1 MTRRDAEVKNRC
13 DTGRESLVDR
23 WNGKEHLP
31 RKTACPCSLQFCFP
45 HFLDLA
51 LTCFASA
58 ATVTTP
64 SLYRPIRGYR
74 FQHLLS
80 ISHVPVQ
87 HFPEGIQSCIFVA
100 ATSGHTEQTQPGVFG
115 CLQRLDHACVQGQ
128 IQPTHHPDPPPT
140 VHGSVKA
147 PAVCN
152 GIHSRRQNS
161 EKTPLAR
168 GKDTDTHSDTLLHH
182 GQAALETAIPR
193 LPKPARQALPVS
205 PWTVLMSGAT
215 APRLQN
221 VLSRPVL
228 SSKPDAGRTSSH
240 HLLKNLLLA
249 SRFAASTL
257 VATTSSAG
265 ASTSTGTSSPD
276 PGPTINK
283 SQTNRNPSTYTSPPN
298 SLSRTFSASN
308 LLAWYR
314 TLPSPYFNLSGHL
327 DDLSSLIRPF
337 LAFLDPSSLSSPYS
351 MASTSYAFSTSS
363 GSDFSTPRSS
373 SPHSSA
379 SVASARSSHSS
390 TFSAGK
396 RLSMSSVRRTS
407 ASNPMSSVD
416 LSTIEEALKMAN
428 LDTMKGYCQKTYGE
442 VHQETTT
449 EYISQEEARG
459 YQVLNQPHWNK
470 VADFRIS
477 PKGTSFTPEERV
489 AKNLT
494 GLIPHVMEDSEKQV
508 ERALK
513 MIRTRQTDI
522 DRYLYLS
529 TLKSQNVDLFYRLL
543 MDHAKEMMP
552 LVYTPTIGDVCLQYS
567 TLYTRPE
574 ALYISI
580 KQRKSIRT
588 ILRNWPYPQ
597 PEICVVTDGSRILG
611 LGDLGVNGVGIP
623 IGKLA
628 LYTAAAGIHPDKT
641 LPIVLDCGTAN
652 ETNLKD
658 PLYLGL
664 RQKRIPVAEQQEFM
678 DEFMEAAAEVF
689 PDMVVQFEDFESEK
703 AFNYL
708 DRYRDQYKC
717 FNDDIQGTGAVV
729 LAGYI
734 GAVNLSNVPIE
745 EQRLVFMGAG
755 SAGVG
760 VAKQLVEYY
769 TKRGLSEQQAKDKFW
784 LVDTKGLVTKDRGDK
799 LAEHKKYFART
810 DNNGHQFR
818 TLEEVI
824 EYVKPS
830 ALVGL
835 TATHGVFTESVVRAL
850 KASVDAGGLGRRPI
864 LFPLSNPLTKAEC
877 TFKEAIDW
885 TDGTVLFAS
894 GSPFSSYTTN
904 GVTYHPNQGN
914 NVYVFPGIGLGAIL
928 AKATRVTDDMIYT
941 SAAALANSLNADEVK
956 HGLIYPRIDRV
967 REASVIV
974 AREVM
979 KSARREGVSTLP
991 EEQWLEWEEW
1001 GDVDLER
1008 YIKQHIYDPKF

>member
-1 MTRRDAEVKNRC
+1 MTRRDAEVKDRC
-13 DTGRESLVDR
+13 DTGRESPSTDGT
-23 WNGKEHLP
+23 GKSIFHVKPPALAALRFLHL
-31 RKTACPCSLQFCFP
+31 L
-45 HFLDLA
+45 HLA
-51 LTCFASA
+51 LTCFASICCRFPTFRYNTFPKAFKA
-58 ATVTTP
+58 AYSSQQQAVTLSKPNRVYSGVSNGWTT
-64 SLYRPIRGYR
+64 RVCKR
-74 FQHLLS
+74 S
-80 ISHVPVQ
+80 IS
-87 HFPEGIQSCIFVA
+87 I
-100 ATSGHTEQTQPGVFG
+100 
-115 CLQRLDHACVQGQ
+115 
-128 IQPTHHPDPPPT
+128 
-140 VHGSVKA
+140 
-147 PAVCN
+147 
-152 GIHSRRQNS
+152 SRRM
-161 EKTPLAR
+161 
-168 GKDTDTHSDTLLHH
+168 GKN
-182 GQAALETAIPR
+182 R
-193 LPKPARQALPVS
+193 LPVS

-228 SSKPDAGRTSSH
+228 SSKRDAGRTSSH
-240 HLLKNLLLA
+240 HLLKSLLLA

-265 ASTSTGTSSPD
+265 ASRSTGTSSPD

-428 LDTMKGYCQKTYGE
+428 LDTLKGYCQKTYGE

-529 TLKSQNVDLFYRLL
+529 TIKSQNVDLFYRLL

-956 HGLIYPRIDRV
+956 QGLIYPRIDRV

>member
-1 MTRRDAEVKNRC
+1 MGNNR
-13 DTGRESLVDR
+13 
-23 WNGKEHLP
+23 
-31 RKTACPCSLQFCFP
+31 
-45 HFLDLA
+45 
-51 LTCFASA
+51 
-58 ATVTTP
+58 
-64 SLYRPIRGYR
+64 
-74 FQHLLS
+74 
-80 ISHVPVQ
+80 
-87 HFPEGIQSCIFVA
+87 
-100 ATSGHTEQTQPGVFG
+100 
-115 CLQRLDHACVQGQ
+115 
-128 IQPTHHPDPPPT
+128 
-140 VHGSVKA
+140 
-147 PAVCN
+147 
-152 GIHSRRQNS
+152 
-161 EKTPLAR
+161 
-168 GKDTDTHSDTLLHH
+168 
-182 GQAALETAIPR
+182 
-193 LPKPARQALPVS
+193 LPVS

-215 APRLQN
+215 ARLQK

-228 SSKPDAGRTSSH
+228 SSKLDHAGRTSSH
-240 HLLKNLLLA
+240 HPSSLTKSLLLA
-249 SRFAASTL
+249 SRFAASTI
-257 VATTSSAG
+257 VAATSASAG
-265 ASTSTGTSSPD
+265 ASTSTGTSNLD
-276 PGPTINK
+276 PGTTIK

-298 SLSRTFSASN
+298 SFSRKFSWGN
-308 LLAWYR
+308 LLGWDQR
-314 TLPSPYFNLSGHL
+314 TLPNKYKYGTHDPHLNPSTTDPSLHGERAESPYFNLTGHL
-327 DDLSSLIRPF
+327 DDLSSLTRPF
-337 LAFLDPSSLSSPYS
+337 LAFLDPSSLSSSYS
-351 MASTSYAFSTSS
+351 MASYAVSTSS
-363 GSDFSTPRSS
+363 SSDFSTPRSS

-390 TFSAGK
+390 TFSAAK
-396 RLSMSSVRRTS
+396 RMSISSIRRIS

-416 LSTIEEALKMAN
+416 LSTIEETLKMAS
-428 LDTMKGYCQKTYGE
+428 LDTLRGYCQKTYGE
-442 VHQETTT
+442 VHQEATT
-449 EYISQEEARG
+449 EYISHEEARG

-470 VADFRIS
+470 
-477 PKGTSFTPEERV
+477 GTSFTPEQRV
-489 AKNLT
+489 SKNLT

-529 TLKSQNVDLFYRLL
+529 TIKSQNVDLFYRIL
-543 MDHAKEMMP
+543 MDHAAEMMP

-588 ILRNWPYPQ
+588 ILRNWPWPK

-623 IGKLA
+623 IGKLS

-652 ETNLKD
+652 ETNLRD

-664 RQKRIPVAEQQEFM
+664 RQKRIPVSEQQEFM

-689 PDMVVQFEDFESEK
+689 PEMVVQFEDFESEK

-708 DRYRDQYKC
+708 DRYRHQYKC

-734 GAVNLSNVPIE
+734 GAVNLSNVPLE

-769 TKRGLSEQQAKDKFW
+769 TKRGLSEQQAKDKFY
-784 LVDTKGLVTKDRGDK
+784 LVDTKGLVTQDRGDK
-799 LAEHKKYFART
+799 LVEHKKYFART
-810 DNNGHQFR
+810 DNNGYQFR

-824 EYVKPS
+824 EYVKPT

-850 KASVDAGGLGRRPI
+850 KASVEAGGLGRRPI

-877 TFKEAIDW
+877 TFQEAVDW
-885 TDGTVLFAS
+885 TEGTVLFAS
-894 GSPFSSYTTN
+894 GSPFSNYTVN

-928 AKATRVTDDMIYT
+928 AKASKVTDDMIYT
-941 SAAALANSLNADEVK
+941 SAAALSNSLNADEVK
-956 HGLIYPRIDRV
+956 QGLIYPRIERV
-967 REASVIV
+967 REASIIV

-1001 GDVDLER
+1001 GDVALDR
-1008 YIKQHIYDPKF
+1008 YIKQHVYDPTL

>member
-1 MTRRDAEVKNRC
+1 MA
-13 DTGRESLVDR
+13 SL
-23 WNGKEHLP
+23 
-31 RKTACPCSLQFCFP
+31 
-45 HFLDLA
+45 
-51 LTCFASA
+51 
-58 ATVTTP
+58 
-64 SLYRPIRGYR
+64 
-74 FQHLLS
+74 
-80 ISHVPVQ
+80 
-87 HFPEGIQSCIFVA
+87 
-100 ATSGHTEQTQPGVFG
+100 
-115 CLQRLDHACVQGQ
+115 
-128 IQPTHHPDPPPT
+128 
-140 VHGSVKA
+140 
-147 PAVCN
+147 
-152 GIHSRRQNS
+152 
-161 EKTPLAR
+161 
-168 GKDTDTHSDTLLHH
+168 DTL
-182 GQAALETAIPR
+182 R
-193 LPKPARQALPVS
+193 
-205 PWTVLMSGAT
+205 
-215 APRLQN
+215 
-221 VLSRPVL
+221 
-228 SSKPDAGRTSSH
+228 
-240 HLLKNLLLA
+240 
-249 SRFAASTL
+249 
-257 VATTSSAG
+257 
-265 ASTSTGTSSPD
+265 
-276 PGPTINK
+276 
-283 SQTNRNPSTYTSPPN
+283 
-298 SLSRTFSASN
+298 
-308 LLAWYR
+308 
-314 TLPSPYFNLSGHL
+314 
-327 DDLSSLIRPF
+327 
-337 LAFLDPSSLSSPYS
+337 
-351 MASTSYAFSTSS
+351 
-363 GSDFSTPRSS
+363 
-373 SPHSSA
+373 
-379 SVASARSSHSS
+379 
-390 TFSAGK
+390 
-396 RLSMSSVRRTS
+396 
-407 ASNPMSSVD
+407 
-416 LSTIEEALKMAN
+416 
-428 LDTMKGYCQKTYGE
+428 GYCQSTYGE

-449 EYISQEEARG
+449 EYISHEEARG

-470 VADFRIS
+470 
-477 PKGTSFTPEERV
+477 GTSFTPQERV
-489 AKNLT
+489 SKNLT

-529 TLKSQNVDLFYRLL
+529 TIKSQNVDLFYRIL

-567 TLYTRPE
+567 TIYTRPE

-588 ILRNWPYPQ
+588 ILRNWPYPK

-652 ETNLKD
+652 EINLRD

-689 PDMVVQFEDFESEK
+689 PEMVVQFEDFESEK

-784 LVDTKGLVTKDRGDK
+784 LVDTKGLVTKDRGDR

-877 TFKEAIDW
+877 TFKEAVDW
-885 TDGTVLFAS
+885 TEGTVLFAS
-894 GSPFSSYTTN
+894 GSPFSSYAVN
-904 GVTYHPNQGN
+904 GVLYHPNQGN

-928 AKATRVTDDMIYT
+928 AKASKVTDDMIYT

-956 HGLIYPRIDRV
+956 KGLIYPRIDRV
-967 REASVIV
+967 REANVIV

-1001 GDVDLER
+1001 GDVALDR
-1008 YIKQHIYDPKF
+1008 YIKQHVYDPML